1 MGLDKASEFACH
13 FVSEDALDV
22 VLFHVRRTESCILQ
36 TPHTSGKF
44 ETHFTGLTLLNDL
57 LRRPSRLIYT

>member
-36 TPHTSGKF
+36 TPHTILVS
-44 ETHFTGLTLLNDL
+44 LTDFH
-57 LRRPSRLIYT
+57 